1 MIAREM
7 MTHKVYTVSPEA
19 TVQEVA
25 QQLSREKISGAPVI
39 GDEGQIIGIIT
50 QADIIGKV
58 DREGLRVS
66 DIMSTEVI
74 SVDEETLIG
83 EVARIMS
90 KHKIKRVPV
99 MCNGKMVG
107 IISRG
112 DIVHA
117 VAQGYLII
125 KDW

>member
-7 MTHKVYTVSPEA
+7 MTHKVFTISPEA
-19 TVQEVA
+19 SVQEVA

-39 GDEGQIIGIIT
+39 DNEGQILGIIT

-58 DREGLRVS
+58 DREGLCAR

-74 SVDEETLIG
+74 AVDEETLIG
-83 EVARIMS
+83 EVAKLMS
-90 KHKIKRVPV
+90 KRNIKRVPV
-99 MCNGKMVG
+99 MRNGKMVG

-112 DIVHA
+112 DIVEA

>member
-25 QQLSREKISGAPVI
+25 QQLSQEKISGAPVI
-39 GDEGQIIGIIT
+39 DNEGQIIGIIT

-58 DREGLRVS
+58 DREGLHVS

-74 SVDEETLIG
+74 SVDDETLIG

>member
-25 QQLSREKISGAPVI
+25 QQLSRQKISGAPVI
-39 GDEGQIIGIIT
+39 DHEGTIIGIIT

-58 DREGLRVS
+58 DREGLRAK

-74 SVDEETLIG
+74 SVDEETLVG
-83 EVARIMS
+83 EIAKLMS
-90 KHKIKRVPV
+90 KCKIKRVPV

-112 DIVHA
+112 DIVEA